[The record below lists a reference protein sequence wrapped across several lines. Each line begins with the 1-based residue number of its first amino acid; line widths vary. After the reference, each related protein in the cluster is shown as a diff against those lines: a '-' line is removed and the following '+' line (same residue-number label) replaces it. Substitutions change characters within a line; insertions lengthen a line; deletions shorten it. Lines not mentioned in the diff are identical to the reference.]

1 MKSNF
6 RIFPEAQSHYAE
18 QVDWLYAYLNI
29 VSLVFSVLILA
40 LIVVFSVKFKR
51 KSQDER
57 VPWKHEG
64 FLLEIVGSIIPFVLM
79 MVMFVWG
86 TKLYF
91 HHRVPPED
99 SMEILVT
106 GKQWM
111 WKVQHPNGRKEINEL
126 HVPVGVP
133 IKLTMTSE
141 DVIHSFFIPNLRIK
155 QDVLFGRY
163 TRLWFEANKVG
174 NSHLFCAEYCGTEHS
189 RMVGTVYIMPSS
201 EYDDWVSGESALA
214 NVSPVEAG
222 EKLFASQGCIGC
234 HFNGSQP
241 DGGKGLQGPSMV
253 GVFGHEIGMQSG
265 DLILADEDYLRR
277 SIVNPNA
284 DIVKGFK
291 PNLMPFLAAQLTE
304 QQIFHLIEYIKS
316 LKASEDTAEES
327 GNAGS

>member
-1 MKSNF
+1 MNSSF
-6 RIFPEAQSHYAE
+6 RTFPEAQSHYAE

-40 LIVVFSVKFKR
+40 LIIVFSVKFKR
-51 KSQDER
+51 KSQDDR

-64 FLLEIVGSIIPFVLM
+64 FLLEIVGSVIPFVLI

-99 SMEILVT
+99 AMEILVT

-111 WKVQHPNGRKEINEL
+111 WKIQHPNGRKEINEL

-133 IKLTMTSE
+133 VKLTMTSE

-189 RMVGTVYIMPSS
+189 RMVGTVYIMPPS

-222 EKLFASQGCIGC
+222 EKLFTTQGCIGC

-316 LKASEDTAEES
+316 LKASEDTALKS